1 MCTASWLTDGAR
13 FHFLF
18 NRDERRTRALG
29 LPPERRRAGGVAYL
43 SPIDPDSGGTWFAAT
58 DRGLIL
64 ALLNRTVDGQPPA
77 IGRRSR
83 GSLIPELVGAT
94 SLAEVTKRLGQLA
107 LAECAPF
114 RLFADL
120 PASTAALG
128 AVWNGCELATREIST
143 GSGLLCS
150 SSCGDQNVT
159 DVRSALW
166 SARGSQRAAD
176 GIAELRRFHRSHLPT
191 RSAASVCM
199 HREDAATVSHLE
211 LLREPEEVRLAYFD
225 GSPCSAG
232 EPQVAVLA
240 LVIAPESR

>member
-1 MCTASWLTDGAR
+1 MCTASWLTEGDR

-29 LPPERRRAGGVAYL
+29 RPPERRRSADVVYL

-58 DRGLIL
+58 DRGLVL
-64 ALLNRTVDGQPPA
+64 ALLNRTIDGQPPA
-77 IGRRSR
+77 VGRRSR
-83 GSLIPELVGAT
+83 GSLIPDLVQAAN
-94 SLAEVTKRLGQLA
+94 LAEVATLLGQLA

-120 PASTAALG
+120 PGSAAALG
-128 AVWNGCELATREIST
+128 AVWNGYELATQPIKS

-150 SSCGDQNVT
+150 SSRGDQHVT

-166 SARGSQRAAD
+166 SARNSQRAAY
-176 GIAELRRFHRSHLPT
+176 GVAELRRFHRSHLPT

-211 LLREPEEVRLAYFD
+211 VIREPDAVRIAYFD
-225 GSPCSAG
+225 GSPCGAG
-232 EPQVAVLA
+232 EPQVFA
-240 LVIAPESR
+240 LPLVTSTGSR